1 MTRNAECDNRRQM
14 YFFFS
19 TIACVCGRWP
29 SGTVGSGTDLRELSF
44 GFSLPIANENGCLSS
59 GERAVRREICISSPE
74 NPAATC
80 GKPFWHDNVVPQV
93 AASFFGATMSPRK
106 LRQAI
111 SVRICHPA
119 TCGGEFR
126 VRNADCPA
134 GILHFRPKMQIPH
147 RTMAFPR
154 PKPSFVSLL
163 FAPLAG
169 FIQEQTPND
178 LSGGRLGFDVYTRF
192 SVTGGIP
199 FPLPVGRALFVV
211 YPADDLFDRWLLA
224 VHEHA
229 HAVDLCS
236 DPRHQYEASVQQAD
250 A

>member
-1 MTRNAECDNRRQM
+1 MTRKAVCDNRRQM

-119 TCGGEFR
+119 TCGGKFR

-154 PKPSFVSLL
+154 PKPSLLSLL
-163 FAPLAG
+163 LHLWPDDTKTNPKRPFGRPFGVRVYARFLQL
-169 FIQEQTPND
+169 QED
-178 LSGGRLGFDVYTRF
+178 SLS
-192 SVTGGIP
+192 P
-199 FPLPVGRALFVV
+199 F
-211 YPADDLFDRWLLA
+211 LL
-224 VHEHA
+224 VEFY
-229 HAVDLCS
+229 L
-236 DPRHQYEASVQQAD
+236 
-250 A
+250 

>member
-1 MTRNAECDNRRQM
+1 MTRKAVCDNRRQM

-119 TCGGEFR
+119 TCGGKFR
-126 VRNADCPA
+126 VRDAVCPM
-134 GILHFRPKMQIPH
+134 GNLHFHGRDADSPPNNGISAAETIARISP
-147 RTMAFPR
+147 
-154 PKPSFVSLL
+154 L
-163 FAPLAG
+163 APLAP

-211 YPADDLFDRWLLA
+211 YPADDLFDRWFLA

-229 HAVDLCS
+229 HAVDLCP
-236 DPRHQYEASVQQAD
+236 DPRHQYEASV
-250 A
+250 

>member
-1 MTRNAECDNRRQM
+1 MTRKAVCDNRRQM

-80 GKPFWHDNVVPQV
+80 GKPFWHDNVVPQI

-119 TCGGEFR
+119 TCGGKFR
-126 VRNADCPA
+126 VRDAVCPM
-134 GILHFRPKMQIPH
+134 GNLHFRGRNHRSYPSSCTFGSIHTRTNPK
-147 RTMAFPR
+147 R
-154 PKPSFVSLL
+154 PFGWPFGVRVYARFLLSQEDSL
-163 FAPLAG
+163 
-169 FIQEQTPND
+169 
-178 LSGGRLGFDVYTRF
+178 S
-192 SVTGGIP
+192 P
-199 FPLPVGRALFVV
+199 F
-211 YPADDLFDRWLLA
+211 LLA
-224 VHEHA
+224 EPY
-229 HAVDLCS
+229 L
-236 DPRHQYEASVQQAD
+236 
-250 A
+250 

>member
-119 TCGGEFR
+119 TCGGKFR
-126 VRNADCPA
+126 VRDAVCPM
-134 GILHFRPKMQIPH
+134 GNLHFHGRDADSPPNNGISAAETIVRISPFCAFGRIHTRTNPKRP
-147 RTMAFPR
+147 FGR
-154 PKPSFVSLL
+154 PFGVRVYARFLQLQEDSL
-163 FAPLAG
+163 
-169 FIQEQTPND
+169 
-178 LSGGRLGFDVYTRF
+178 S
-192 SVTGGIP
+192 P
-199 FPLPVGRALFVV
+199 F
-211 YPADDLFDRWLLA
+211 LLA
-224 VHEHA
+224 EPY
-229 HAVDLCS
+229 L
-236 DPRHQYEASVQQAD
+236 
-250 A
+250 